1 MRSHKKRTSLADA
14 LETVQR
20 PRLQRR
26 PAVSGQAGGV
36 PAAGPGLPASGE
48 QVVAVLVELLLL
60 MQELEAQVELRDI
73 HIGDIGRKTLAVLVV
88 LVMTE
93 GLLEQIIQETLVTVG
108 QDMQV
113 MTELQAQWLFMQLEI

>member
-1 MRSHKKRTSLADA
+1 MAVA
-14 LETVQR
+14 LVELLITITIK
-20 PRLQRR
+20 
-26 PAVSGQAGGV
+26 
-36 PAAGPGLPASGE
+36 
-48 QVVAVLVELLLL
+48 VVAVLVELLLL

-73 HIGDIGRKTLAVLVV
+73 HIGDTGRKTLAVLVV